1 MIIASWLVAIDPR
14 KARAAQAALRCA
26 TGGQIREKQGSRYL
40 VLLTE
45 TARDIAAV
53 RQDILATPGV
63 SGADPIAFFDD
74 EDPERRLVRLD
85 EPRADEPPQSL
96 RENPAPPAM
105 TAPERP

>member
-14 KARAAQAALRCA
+14 KARAAEEALRTA

-53 RQDILATPGV
+53 RQDILAAPGV
-63 SGADPIAFFDD
+63 SGADPVAFFDD
-74 EDPERRLVRLD
+74 EDPERRLVRPD
-85 EPRADEPPQSL
+85 ERPTEESPQAL
-96 RENPAPPAM
+96 RVNSAPPAI